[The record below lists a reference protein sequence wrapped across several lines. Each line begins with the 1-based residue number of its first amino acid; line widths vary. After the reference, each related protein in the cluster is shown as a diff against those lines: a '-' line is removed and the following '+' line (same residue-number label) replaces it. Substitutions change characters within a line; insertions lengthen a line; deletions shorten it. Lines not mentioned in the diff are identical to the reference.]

1 MHNLDAVGVEWVVGL
16 ELMEYQFQDVRGPV
30 HSR

>member
-1 MHNLDAVGVEWVVGL
+1 MHNLDAVGVEWVVGPV
-16 ELMEYQFQDVRGPV
+16 LMEYQFQDVRGPV